1 MSWTDVGAVV
11 PVLAGAAAVA
21 GFVLSLVRERHP
33 LTTAERLSAIA
44 GRVQSPERRALIE
57 DHRDELAVRWVL
69 EQRAPRL
76 LGAWY
81 LGTALRTAAVFSFCL
96 WLIATW
102 SAPAAVGT
110 WVAYGAAIVLFLAG
124 TLAFHVRRVRRSAWT
139 DQERKWRSIA
149 RYNAAERAPRPRP

>member
-1 MSWTDVGAVV
+1 MSWSDVGAVV
-11 PVLAGAAAVA
+11 PVLAGSAAVA

-44 GRVQSPERRALIE
+44 SRIGSLERRALIE

-81 LGTALRTAAVFSFCL
+81 LGTALRTAAVFSFCI
-96 WLIATW
+96 WLIGTW
-102 SAPAAVGT
+102 FAPEAVGT
-110 WVAYGAAIVLFLAG
+110 WIAYGAAIALFLVG
-124 TLAFHVRRVRRSAWT
+124 TLAFYIRRLRRSAWM
-139 DQERKWRSIA
+139 DQERQWRSIA
-149 RYNAAERAPRPRP
+149 RHNAAERAQRPKS